1 MENNSLES
9 LLQSS
14 SVDQFI
20 GYDNNPSAILL
31 QNNTLQSPP
40 APTQNK
46 AYPAY
51 LEDMQASQTVPNM
64 DVQEAFGSCNDLD
77 LNDDFV
83 NGEYDSYLDM
93 KPDLAL
99 LKQKIEESQEH
110 QLAFDEISSQQA
122 PSPSASLSSC
132 SNPPS
137 PYNNQQPSPQYNPPS
152 PYSNT
157 SAGSPYNSSGSGS
170 PFNNAPVSPYS
181 TAPSPP
187 YNSPSSPYSQSPP
200 SSYSNGDSFPN
211 QTQPQSSWWMH
222 ERFLQD
228 TDQWGSAPR
237 AGLQQQFVNELK
249 QNIVG
254 QELFLQGL
262 HKYQEQQQLLIEK
275 MHAHQSRV
283 PPVTGGCQQTAQTPS
298 SSSSTA
304 SSTSSS
310 PTPFKIQQP
319 AQATTKWS
327 GSSENSA
334 FQQPQKFQSCTVGS
348 SYPLQPINP
357 RPINRAGLSILQE
370 KRHDPTK
377 KSKVPPSERPYA
389 CPVENCPRRFSRSD
403 ELTRHMRTH
412 TGQKPFQCRICMRN
426 FSRSDHLT
434 THIRTHTGEK
444 PFACEV
450 CGRRF
455 ARSDERRRHMKIHLR
470 EQQKREEELKKVLSP
485 SSPQQQV
492 PVMPTSNPIS
502 VQV

>member
-20 GYDNNPSAILL
+20 GYDNNPSTLNLL
-31 QNNTLQSPP
+31 QQVSSQTSSN
-40 APTQNK
+40 NK

-51 LEDMQASQTVPNM
+51 LEDIQGSQTVPNM
-64 DVQEAFGSCNDLD
+64 DVQEAFGNDLD

-99 LKQKIEESQEH
+99 LKQKIEESQES
-110 QLAFDEISSQQA
+110 QLAFDDISSQQA

-170 PFNNAPVSPYS
+170 PFHAPVSPYS
-181 TAPSPP
+181 ASPSPP
-187 YNSPSSPYSQSPP
+187 YNPPSSPYSQSPP
-200 SSYSNGDSFPN
+200 SSYTESLSNQNQSPN
-211 QTQPQSSWWMH
+211 SWWMQ

-228 TDQWGSAPR
+228 TEQWC
-237 AGLQQQFVNELK
+237 AGNRPGIQQHFVNELK

-275 MHAHQSRV
+275 MHAHQVASR
-283 PPVTGGCQQTAQTPS
+283 GS
-298 SSSSTA
+298 SNTN
-304 SSTSSS
+304 STSPVPTTTSASS

-319 AQATTKWS
+319 AQASTKWS

-334 FQQPQKFQSCTVGS
+334 FQQPQKFQSCTVAS

-389 CPVENCPRRFSRSD
+389 CPVDNCPRRFSRSD

-470 EQQKREEELKKVLSP
+470 EQQKREEELKKVLAP
-485 SSPQQQV
+485 SSPGQQV
-492 PVMPTSNPIS
+492 PVMSTVVPIS
-502 VQV
+502 IQV

>member
-20 GYDNNPSAILL
+20 GYDNTPSTLNLL
-31 QNNTLQSPP
+31 QQVQQTQPPSNTTS
-40 APTQNK
+40 K

-51 LEDMQASQTVPNM
+51 LEDMQQSQTVPNM

-77 LNDDFV
+77 LNDEFV

-99 LKQKIEESQEH
+99 LKQKIEESQE
-110 QLAFDEISSQQA
+110 AFEEINPQQA

-137 PYNNQQPSPQYNPPS
+137 PYNNQPSPQYNPPS

-200 SSYSNGDSFPN
+200 PSYSDSFSNSQNQPPN
-211 QTQPQSSWWMH
+211 SWWMS

-228 TDQWGSAPR
+228 TEQWCASGTSGRP
-237 AGLQQQFVNELK
+237 GLQQQFVNELK

-275 MHAHQSRV
+275 MHAHQVGR
-283 PPVTGGCQQTAQTPS
+283 PTAN
-298 SSSSTA
+298 A
-304 SSTSSS
+304 SSQAQPTNGAPSPTSS
-310 PTPFKIQQP
+310 PTPFKIQTP
-319 AQATTKWS
+319 VAATTKWS

-334 FQQPQKFQSCTVGS
+334 FQQPQKFASCTVGS

-389 CPVENCPRRFSRSD
+389 CPVDNCPRRFSRSD

-470 EQQKREEELKKVLSP
+470 EQQKREEELKKVLQAAPQSP
-485 SSPQQQV
+485 VGAQQV
-492 PVMPTSNPIS
+492 PVMQTPQPIS
-502 VQV
+502 IQV

>member
-1 MENNSLES
+1 MENSSLES

-20 GYDNNPSAILL
+20 GYDNNPATLNLL
-31 QNNTLQSPP
+31 QQVQQVSSQSPSN
-40 APTQNK
+40 NK

-51 LEDMQASQTVPNM
+51 LEDMQSSQTVPNM

-99 LKQKIEESQEH
+99 LKQKIEESQEN

-200 SSYSNGDSFPN
+200 SSYTDSFSNQNQPPN
-211 QTQPQSSWWMH
+211 SWWMH

-228 TDQWGSAPR
+228 TEQWCASGTSARP
-237 AGLQQQFVNELK
+237 GLQQQFVNELK

-275 MHAHQSRV
+275 MHAHQVGSR
-283 PPVTGGCQQTAQTPS
+283 PGTGSCQAPTSTSVPS
-298 SSSSTA
+298 SP
-304 SSTSSS
+304 S
-310 PTPFKIQQP
+310 PTPFKITTP

-334 FQQPQKFQSCTVGS
+334 FQQPQKFQSCNVGNA
-348 SYPLQPINP
+348 YPLQPINP

-470 EQQKREEELKKVLSP
+470 EQQKREEELKKVLAPPSP
-485 SSPQQQV
+485 TGVQQV
-492 PVMPTSNPIS
+492 PVMAGPTPIS

>member
-1 MENNSLES
+1 MENSSLES

-20 GYDNNPSAILL
+20 GYGNSPSTLNLL
-31 QNNTLQSPP
+31 QVSPP
-40 APTQNK
+40 SNNK

-51 LEDMQASQTVPNM
+51 LEDLQASQTVPNM
-64 DVQEAFGSCNDLD
+64 DVQEAFGTCNDLD
-77 LNDDFV
+77 LNDEFVV
-83 NGEYDSYLDM
+83 NGDYDSWEI
-93 KPDLAL
+93 KPDMTV
-99 LKQKIEESQEH
+99 LKQRIEEAQDSQLSFED
-110 QLAFDEISSQQA
+110 LSQQA
-122 PSPSASLSSC
+122 ASPSSSLSSC

-157 SAGSPYNSSGSGS
+157 SAGSPYNSSSSGS
-170 PFNNAPVSPYS
+170 PFNNAPISPYS
-181 TAPSPP
+181 SSASPP
-187 YNSPSSPYSQSPP
+187 YNSPSSSPYSQSPT
-200 SSYSNGDSFPN
+200 SYTESFSNQH
-211 QTQPQSSWWMH
+211 QTPDSWWIQ
-222 ERFLQD
+222 ERIVQESE
-228 TDQWGSAPR
+228 QWCTGNRGAS
-237 AGLQQQFVNELK
+237 LSTHTQFVNELK

-262 HKYQEQQQLLIEK
+262 HKYQEQQQQLIEK
-275 MHAHQSRV
+275 MHAQVAARQSAQI
-283 PPVTGGCQQTAQTPS
+283 TTLTAPS
-298 SSSSTA
+298 
-304 SSTSSS
+304 
-310 PTPFKIQQP
+310 TPFKITQP
-319 AQATTKWS
+319 NQVTTKWS

-334 FQQPQKFQSCTVGS
+334 FQQPQKFNSCNVGS

-357 RPINRAGLSILQE
+357 RPINRAGLSILNE
-370 KRHDPTK
+370 KRNDSTK
-377 KSKVPPSERPYA
+377 KTKVPLSERPYA
-389 CPVENCPRRFSRSD
+389 CPVDNCPRRFSRSD

-470 EQQKREEELKKVLSP
+470 EQQKREDELKKVLAAP
-485 SSPQQQV
+485 SSPGQQV
-492 PVMPTSNPIS
+492 PIMATSPIS

>member
-20 GYDNNPSAILL
+20 GYGNNPSALNLL
-31 QNNTLQSPP
+31 QQVSAQHPN
-40 APTQNK
+40 NK

-51 LEDMQASQTVPNM
+51 LDDLQASQTVPNM
-64 DVQEAFGSCNDLD
+64 DVQEAFGNCNDLE
-77 LNDDFV
+77 LNDEFV

-99 LKQKIEESQEH
+99 LKQKIEESQEN
-110 QLAFDEISSQQA
+110 QLSFEDISHQA
-122 PSPSASLSSC
+122 PSPSASSLSSC

-157 SAGSPYNSSGSGS
+157 SAGSPYNSSSGS

-181 TAPSPP
+181 TTTPSPP

-200 SSYSNGDSFPN
+200 SSYTDSFTNQN
-211 QTQPQSSWWMH
+211 QTPNSWWMQ

-228 TDQWGSAPR
+228 PEQWCVGNRPA
-237 AGLQQQFVNELK
+237 LQTQFVNELK
-249 QNIVG
+249 QNIHG

-275 MHAHQSRV
+275 MHAHQVAVR
-283 PPVTGGCQQTAQTPS
+283 QTTNQS
-298 SSSSTA
+298 SSSSA
-304 SSTSSS
+304 SS

-319 AQATTKWS
+319 NQVTAKWS

-334 FQQPQKFQSCTVGS
+334 FQQPQKFPSSCTVAS
-348 SYPLQPINP
+348 TYPLQAINP
-357 RPINRAGLSILQE
+357 RPINRAGLSILSE
-370 KRHDPTK
+370 KRNDPTK
-377 KSKVPPSERPYA
+377 KTKVPPSERPYA

-470 EQQKREEELKKVLSP
+470 EQQKREEELKKVLLAP
-485 SSPQQQV
+485 SSPGQQV
-492 PVMPTSNPIS
+492 PVMTSAPIS
-502 VQV
+502 LQV